1 MTDHRHGVLLVA
13 GRQTHQENYAPQFV
27 TDPRCR
33 LVALSDEKDIPDKRK
48 ALNAAL
54 ADELEIPY
62 IADLD
67 RALELEGINI
77 VSVCAEPER
86 RGRILVRCAS
96 AGKHLYIDKPMTPF
110 PEVGQEVI
118 RAVAASGV
126 RSQMYSFVNR
136 SWCRR
141 AKAALE
147 SGELGKLVAIHA
159 DCLFA
164 KGPNGSADLT
174 MQGIQKYP
182 PTRFTFTDSKAEL
195 YAIGVYPLGLV
206 CWLSGRRVEE
216 VYGCTRNYFFS
227 EHQKNGQEDFGTLSL
242 HLEGGVTATVTGGR
256 IGWTSHSDA
265 GLNHLYLIGTRGSLR
280 VDANEM
286 RLECSSSHASWRP
299 PRIHP
304 EDPMGFWQ
312 STQAE
317 AGVQRKKD
325 WTVLAL
331 EDGEPNDVN
340 CFIDCIEEGRES
352 EMNARAAAHLTD
364 VLLAAY
370 RSAVSSVPE
379 AVYHESRSTRGRI

>member
-1 MTDHRHGVLLVA
+1 MANQRHGVLLVA
-13 GRQTHQENYAPQFV
+13 GRQTHQENYAPQFAA
-27 TDPRCR
+27 DPRCR
-33 LVALSDEKDIPDKRK
+33 LVAMADEKDVPDKRR

-62 IADLD
+62 IADLE
-67 RALELEGINI
+67 RALELEGIDI

-86 RGRILVRCAS
+86 RGRILVRCAR

-110 PEVGQEVI
+110 PKVGQEVV
-118 RAVAASGV
+118 RAVAANGV
-126 RSQMYSFVNR
+126 RSQMYSFINQ

-147 SGELGKLVAIHA
+147 SGELGELVAIHG

-164 KGPNGSADLT
+164 KGPNGTADLAR
-174 MQGIQKYP
+174 QGIQKYP
-182 PTRFTFTDSKAEL
+182 PRRFTFTDSKAEL

-206 CWLSGRRVEE
+206 CWLSGSRVEE
-216 VYGCTRNYFFS
+216 VYSCTRNYFFS

-242 HLEGGVTATVTGGR
+242 HLEGGVTATVAGGR
-256 IGWTSHSDA
+256 VGWTSHPD
-265 GLNHLYLIGTRGSLR
+265 GGVNHLYLIGTKGSLR
-280 VDANEM
+280 VDANQM
-286 RLECSSSHASWRP
+286 RLECSSSQASWRS

-317 AGVQRKKD
+317 VKVEPKED
-325 WTVLAL
+325 WTILAL
-331 EDGEPNDVN
+331 EEGEPSDVS
-340 CFIDCIEEGRES
+340 CFIDCIEEDRES

-370 RSAVSSVPE
+370 KSAASGEVEV
-379 AVYHESRSTRGRI
+379 V